1 MRLGQFSEEILREH
15 QMHPR
20 IMRLS
25 SIDTALALV
34 AQQYGIAF
42 ASSFRM
48 EDHQQ
53 ARELELFSIGEQ
65 VTDWDFVAVFQ
76 KDYAVKGP
84 LRYLMKLMGETVV

>member
-1 MRLGQFSEEILREH
+1 MTGKELQKLKRQELLQLLLEQSKE
-15 QMHPR
+15 
-20 IMRLS
+20 
-25 SIDTALALV
+25 V
-34 AQQYGIAF
+34 AQLQERHGEA
-42 ASSFRM
+42 
-48 EDHQQ
+48 DQQ